1 MTQATRVL
9 VRSLLLP
16 AALSLA
22 SAAGAQVRLG
32 SLVSPGPLAKA
43 HSSLEGLSNCEKC
56 HERGRRVT
64 PAKCLTCHAPIAQR
78 IQQKKGIHK
87 EAGSG
92 CVTCHVDHAGVD
104 GELRPFDRVNFN
116 HGADTGFALTGLHAP
131 LAAKCDSCHK
141 TRSFLT
147 ASPACGSCHTDT
159 HKGSLGSSC
168 EKCHSTGVSFASART
183 SFDHAATAFALNGA
197 HRTVACASCH
207 KGAGFKVANSSSC
220 ATCHTTPHPR
230 AMSTNCT
237 SCHSV
242 ETWRTRRFD
251 HSRTAFALVGQH
263 ATVDCAACHK
273 APATRVKP
281 ASATCAACHRD
292 PHQGTFKQDCRSC
305 HSERGFA
312 GAAFD
317 HAGDA
322 GFALT
327 SGHAGLTCK
336 SCHKTISAPGQRRAT
351 QNLDYRGLQPA
362 CATCHD
368 DPHASELGPSC
379 TTCHSTATF
388 RVAAYSH
395 ATHPDLFTGR
405 HAPLACDACHKPAGP
420 PVVAAASRAPA
431 ARVLPRFTGTPT
443 ECASCHQDVH
453 MGQVSRD
460 CASCHSL
467 QAVRFAPDRFTHDQ
481 AAFKLTARHAP
492 VACASCHKK
501 ETGEFPAGHGA
512 AVRLT
517 GLGTTC
523 ASCHADVHFGQL
535 RDRCESCHTA
545 ETFKVARYEHQSP
558 PPDFFV
564 GRHLRAACSACHER
578 RTRDFPSG
586 RGTAVEFGVNP
597 RCVTCHTDPHNG
609 SLGDSCGSC
618 HRPEPLRPS
627 HFSPP
632 VVSLMRTSS

>member
-1 MTQATRVL
+1 MTSATRVL
-9 VRSLLLP
+9 VRGLLLVG
-16 AALSLA
+16 ALGLA
-22 SAAGAQVRLG
+22 SASAAQVRLG

-78 IQQKKGIHK
+78 IQQKKGVHRD
-87 EAGSG
+87 AGGG

-104 GELRPFDRVNFN
+104 GELRPFDRVSFD
-116 HGADTGFALTGLHAP
+116 HARDAGFALSGRHAP

-147 ASPACGSCHTDT
+147 TSPACGSCHTDT

-168 EKCHSTGVSFASART
+168 EKCHSVAAPFASART
-183 SFDHAATAFALNGA
+183 TFDHATTAFALSGA
-197 HRTVACASCH
+197 HRTVTCASCH
-207 KGAGFKVANSSSC
+207 KGSGFKVANFSSC
-220 ATCHTTPHPR
+220 TSCHATPHPR
-230 AMSTNCT
+230 TMSTNCT

-242 ETWRTRRFD
+242 ENWRTRRFD
-251 HSRTAFALVGQH
+251 HSRTAFALAGQH

-292 PHQGTFKQDCRSC
+292 PHRGTFKQDCRAC
-305 HSERGFA
+305 HSERGFT
-312 GAAFD
+312 GATFD
-317 HAGDA
+317 HPGAT

-327 SGHAGLTCK
+327 SGHGGLTCK
-336 SCHKTISAPGQRRAT
+336 SCHTGISPPGRTRAS

-368 DPHASELGPSC
+368 DPHASELGSSC
-379 TTCHSTATF
+379 ATCHSTATF
-388 RVAAYSH
+388 RVVAFSH
-395 ATHPDLFTGR
+395 VRHPELFQGR
-405 HAPLACDACHKPAGP
+405 HAPLACEACHKAPDSAGGP
-420 PVVAAASRAPA
+420 PTPRSPQ
-431 ARVLPRFTGTPT
+431 ARVLPRFTETPT

-453 MGQVSRD
+453 LGQVSRD
-460 CASCHSL
+460 CAACHSL
-467 QAVRFAPDRFTHDQ
+467 EAVRFAPDRFSHDK
-481 AAFKLTARHAP
+481 AAFALTAKHVP
-492 VACASCHKK
+492 VACAGCHKK

-523 ASCHADVHFGQL
+523 ASCHADVHLGQL
-535 RDRCESCHTA
+535 HDRCESCHTA
-545 ETFKVARYEHQSP
+545 ETFKVARYEHESP
-558 PPDFFV
+558 PQDFFV
-564 GRHLRAACSACHER
+564 GRHLRAPCSACHER

-586 RGTAVEFGVNP
+586 RGTAVEFSIGA
-597 RCVTCHTDPHNG
+597 RCVACHADPHNG
-609 SLGDSCGSC
+609 SLGEACGSC
-618 HRPEPLRPS
+618 HKPEPLGPS
-627 HFSPP
+627 HVPQPATF
-632 VVSLMRTSS
+632 LTRTSS